1 MAMTDATPSSAQP
14 AQAVLREAVHERIAE
29 LFTRDS
35 AVFGRDLAPYRG
47 HAQRVAALVMGQVD
61 MRPDWVEPVAV
72 ASYYHDAAI
81 WFEHT
86 WDYLPDSESLAAQ
99 ELSRTGHEGDAA
111 LVTAMIDEHHRVR
124 PARNPHPLVEATR
137 RADATDVYRLP
148 LPPHVSRDDYR
159 AMLKRFPDNGMHL
172 MLGRG
177 FVMGL
182 KEHKRLN
189 PMPMVKL

>member
-1 MAMTDATPSSAQP
+1 MAT
-14 AQAVLREAVHERIAE
+14 
-29 LFTRDS
+29 
-35 AVFGRDLAPYRG
+35 G
-47 HAQRVAALVMGQVD
+47 RVAALVMGQVD
-61 MRPDWVEPVAV
+61 MRPEWVEPVAV

-111 LVTAMIDEHHRVR
+111 LVTAMIDEHHRV
-124 PARNPHPLVEATR
+124 EAMR

-182 KEHKRLN
+182 KERKRLN